1 MRRLDGIYESALPPH
16 KNALWLDKGVAKY
29 YRNGKWVTIIAEDVS
44 TNWNDISGKPE
55 FASVATSG
63 SYNDLKDKPIIPAAQ
78 VNSDW
83 NATSGISQILNK
95 PTLAAVATSG
105 SYTDLSNKPT
115 IPAAYV
121 LPAATLAALGG
132 VKMGTAVA
140 DTDATEAATAQ
151 TVATTLNLLLAALR
165 ACGVLTA

>member
-1 MRRLDGIYESALPPH
+1 MKRFREIIQDNTAPSTSDLWITGGKLKYFDGGWKDLGGSEQIP
-16 KNALWLDKGVAKY
+16 WD
-29 YRNGKWVTIIAEDVS
+29 
-44 TNWNDISGKPE
+44 DIQGKPE
-55 FASVATSG
+55 FAVVATTG
-63 SYNDLKDKPIIPAAQ
+63 SYNDLSNKPAIPAAQ

-83 NATSGISQILNK
+83 NAASGVSQILNK
-95 PTLAAVATSG
+95 PTLAIVATSG
-105 SYTDLSNKPT
+105 SYNDLNDKPS

-140 DTDATEAATAQ
+140 DTDATETATAQ
-151 TVATTLNLLLAALR
+151 TVATTLNLLLAVLR